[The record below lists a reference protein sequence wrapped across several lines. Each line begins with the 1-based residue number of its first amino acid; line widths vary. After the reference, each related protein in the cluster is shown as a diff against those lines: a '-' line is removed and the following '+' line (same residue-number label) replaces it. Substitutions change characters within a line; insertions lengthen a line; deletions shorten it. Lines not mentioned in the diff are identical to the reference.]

1 MTNNTS
7 KVVPI
12 NIETGEVAL
21 GYTLQSPEQRKV
33 ARNIVDY
40 RKLGKESNWV
50 ASYHDAIKSV
60 TKGLTLTQAGA
71 VIKLLP
77 YMRFKSEGK
86 LINNGEPL
94 DQRSIQKLFKLGERR
109 TRSLLNELSD
119 IGIVSIAK
127 EGRSN
132 VYYVSANF
140 HSMGKVTPG
149 VKFTKLYQVKL
160 SEVANGLALA
170 DLGILYKVLPYFHYS
185 EFYLVSNPNEEDVTQ
200 LQHLN
205 REELAEAI
213 GHEPET
219 VSRLLSK
226 LRGKRAI
233 LTTKSGNSIRYLCH
247 PDLLYRLKQ
256 ETEWS
261 RSVRK
266 MFEQHD

>member
-1 MTNNTS
+1 MTDNTS

-12 NIETGEVAL
+12 NIETGEIAL

-86 LINNGEPL
+86 LINNGKPL
-94 DQRSIQKLFKLGERR
+94 NQTEIQRLFKLGKRR
-109 TRSLLNELSD
+109 TIQLIAELED
-119 IGIVSIAK
+119 LGIIEVAK

-132 VYYVSANF
+132 VFYVSANF
-140 HSMGKVTPG
+140 HTMGKVTPG

-160 SEVANGLALA
+160 SDIAANLPLN
-170 DLGILYKVLPYFHYS
+170 DLGILYKVMPYFHYS
-185 EFYLVSNPNEEDVTQ
+185 EFYLVDNPNEEDVTQ
-200 LQHLN
+200 LRHLN